1 MSKFTE
7 LFKASSKEFKS
18 IRCITLT
25 AMLAAVSVAL
35 GSLTVQFGEIL
46 KVGFT
51 FLPNEFAYYLF
62 GPVVGVIYGA
72 VIDVLNF
79 MVKPTGAFYF
89 GFTLS
94 SMLTGLIYGLILY
107 RRPIR
112 LARVILANII
122 RTVFVDMLLN
132 TLWLTQLTGNSFMVM
147 LPTRLIK
154 LLIMLPIET
163 VLLYSLI
170 KSVEASGIIRKLFPA
185 RNA

>member
-1 MSKFTE
+1 MSKFME

-25 AMLAAVSVAL
+25 AMLAAISVAL
-35 GSLTVQFGEIL
+35 GSLTVQLGEIV
-46 KVGFT
+46 KIGFT
-51 FLPNEFAYYLF
+51 FLPNEFVYYLF

-72 VIDVLNF
+72 VIDILNF
-79 MVKPTGAFYF
+79 IVKPTGAFYF

-112 LARVILANII
+112 LPRVLLVNGI
-122 RTVFVDMLLN
+122 RSIFVDLLLN
-132 TLWLTQLTGNSFMVM
+132 TFWLTQLTGNSFIVM

-154 LLIMLPIET
+154 LIIMFPIET

-170 KSVEASGIIRKLFPA
+170 KSIEASGIIRKLFPLK
-185 RNA
+185 NA